1 MTDVTFFFLFVIFE
15 YLFVM
20 VFPTIPIV
28 AFLVFMFCL
37 YLILMNN
44 SMHLLNIWK
53 WGLRK
58 IEAIK

>member
-20 VFPTIPIV
+20 VFPIIPII

>member
-15 YLFVM
+15 YLFVII
-20 VFPTIPIV
+20 FPLIPIV

-44 SMHLLNIWK
+44 SMHLLNFWK
-53 WGLRK
+53 WGLRQ